1 VTRSVTV
8 RPAAAADLAEARLW
22 YDDQRPGLG
31 DEFLASI
38 ADAFTRLEQNP
49 EQFPFYYRD
58 FRRVLV
64 ERFPYK
70 VFFRTRGEGR
80 DRLPHPAR
88 RQRPPEATP
97 RFIALTPPR
106 LPAPRPSLLPFSWPR
121 ETLRYLWRPWRVRTA
136 GEERR
141 TDLEFE
147 FEMRPLFLTSL
158 GFRPR

>member
-8 RPAAAADLAEARLW
+8 RPDAAADLADAKAW

-31 DEFLASI
+31 DEFLAAI

-70 VFFRTRGEGR
+70 VFFRTRGEADVIVFR
-80 DRLPHPAR
+80 VLHSASDHRRRLR
-88 RQRPPEATP
+88 GTSVS
-97 RFIALTPPR
+97 
-106 LPAPRPSLLPFSWPR
+106 LPQ
-121 ETLRYLWRPWRVRTA
+121 
-136 GEERR
+136 
-141 TDLEFE
+141 
-147 FEMRPLFLTSL
+147 
-158 GFRPR
+158 